1 MTKPASTGKPAKAPD
16 ASKPTWAGNAG
27 GAVRGLARA
36 AMVGRGKKLGL
47 TKKKRGV

>member
-1 MTKPASTGKPAKAPD
+1 MPKHYGSKPAKAAD
-16 ASKPTWAGNAG
+16 ESKPTWAGNAG

-47 TKKKRGV
+47 TKKNRSV